1 MHCLKKPLLPVGT
14 HGPQQEFYMYVY
26 IFLQGLSPEE
36 LALLALEV
44 RQSLEGLTSPNLSN
58 ISTNRGIVPLSTT
71 LAALTLKCVDSA
83 KQVST
88 ALQAFNAYHGP
99 IPVPSFDAFV
109 QAHKLLQQ
117 TLSKALLNL
126 LTILQCNRLSSNLTI
141 LLVETSLIAY
151 KNIPC
156 SVSFPVHPWR

>member
-1 MHCLKKPLLPVGT
+1 MISKLQYRMCIVSRSPCFQLGTRSSTRVLLT
-14 HGPQQEFYMYVY
+14 Y

-44 RQSLEGLTSPNLSN
+44 QQSLEGLTSPNLGN
-58 ISTNRGIVPLSTT
+58 ISTNRGIVPLSST

-99 IPVPSFDAFV
+99 SPVPSFDAFV

-117 TLSKALLNL
+117 TLSKVLLNL
-126 LTILQCNRLSSNLTI
+126 LTILQ
-141 LLVETSLIAY
+141 
-151 KNIPC
+151 
-156 SVSFPVHPWR
+156 

>member
-1 MHCLKKPLLPVGT
+1 MISKLQHCMCIVSRNPSFQFENMVLNKSFDCT
-14 HGPQQEFYMYVY
+14 F
-26 IFLQGLSPEE
+26 FLQGLSPEE
-36 LALLALEV
+36 LALIALEV

-58 ISTNRGIVPLSTT
+58 ISTNRGLVPLSST

-99 IPVPSFDAFV
+99 SPVPSFDAFV

-117 TLSKALLNL
+117 TLSKALSKL
-126 LTILQCNRLSSNLTI
+126 LPIVQYHRCIL
-141 LLVETSLIAY
+141 
-151 KNIPC
+151 
-156 SVSFPVHPWR
+156 